1 MKTTTE
7 PRHPVHHRRLNIRS
21 LIQRHRLVL
30 GHPGCYITLLV
41 PGVTDIVTGL
51 VAVVSHRVPLYEGR
65 GVRDAQGLLLCE
77 SDPGCL
83 VSVRLSGRTTEMVIV
98 FN

>member
-21 LIQRHRLVL
+21 LIQRQRRVL

-51 VAVVSHRVPLYEGR
+51 VAVVSHRSHFTKVVVSETLKDTCYVKAIQAAWSLYASR
-65 GVRDAQGLLLCE
+65 VAR
-77 SDPGCL
+77 
-83 VSVRLSGRTTEMVIV
+83 RRW
-98 FN
+98 